1 MRQPLRELVV
11 ACTEKAREKI
21 ERFSAVICDELNV
34 KEMRFVA
41 LTAGAEKE
49 FPADKFKSVDLECE
63 GERILLFLNIS
74 LDKKL
79 VQEGLVKDIVR
90 RIQEMR
96 KQLDLPYTAKIRV
109 FFAGDAEVREAIS
122 AFRKYICEETLAEGI
137 YEASQAEEAVRKR
150 EESGERLSKEWRIGK
165 KTVLLQIEVMRE
177 E

>member
-1 MRQPLRELVV
+1 REIVV

-41 LTAGAEKE
+41 LTADVEGE
-49 FPADKFKSVDLECE
+49 FPADKFKKVDLECE
-63 GERILLFLNIS
+63 GEKISLFLNIS
-74 LDKKL
+74 LDKEL

-109 FFAGDAEVREAIS
+109 FFAGDAEVREAVS